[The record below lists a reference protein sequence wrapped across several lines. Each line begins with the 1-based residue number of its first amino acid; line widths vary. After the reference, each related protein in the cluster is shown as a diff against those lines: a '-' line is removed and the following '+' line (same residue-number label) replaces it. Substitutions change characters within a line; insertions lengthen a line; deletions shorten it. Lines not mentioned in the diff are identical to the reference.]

1 MAECIRTWQNVAY
14 KNEVTVTLT
23 LNINMKLSFFLLP
36 GVGQNGE
43 LPKSR
48 VPIIFHIFRM
58 AENKKHFIHFANFY
72 PPLIHFYKK
81 KI

>member
-43 LPKSR
+43 LPKF
-48 VPIIFHIFRM
+48 V
-58 AENKKHFIHFANFY
+58 
-72 PPLIHFYKK
+72 
-81 KI
+81 